1 MSTPSTTNQAAA
13 KRAKSR
19 PLSSKVYKNTFVRS
33 LRSEIRKMTS
43 LRSTWVTLGLWLG
56 FGILITWA
64 MAATLTNGQNN
75 VGGINVHG
83 EFHPIFITG
92 SAQLYYIFAM
102 VLGALAVTG
111 EYASNT
117 MRTTIVS
124 QTSRMRAFTSKIAAV
139 TIVMGIATAVI
150 IAVLVAVTLLAG
162 GLSWNGGDGN
172 LRALLL
178 FWLACV
184 LTALMITGAGY
195 ILRSTAG
202 SIVTGV
208 MVLFVSEML
217 RLVPVKFFRETL
229 PKFLPSGATSG
240 MTVSDTANPTQTID
254 YLSPGTATLVWL
266 VYVSVFVILGAI
278 RYQKS
283 DA

>member
-13 KRAKSR
+13 PKQPQSR

-43 LRSTWVTLGLWLG
+43 LRSTWLTLGLWLG

-178 FWLACV
+178 FWLARGLLQVEERCTLAHELIHIERGHRGCQPPRIEADVEREAARRLIPLDLLGEALTWARCEAEAADELCV
-184 LTALMITGAGY
+184 DI
-195 ILRSTAG
+195 
-202 SIVTGV
+202 
-208 MVLFVSEML
+208 
-217 RLVPVKFFRETL
+217 
-229 PKFLPSGATSG
+229 
-240 MTVSDTANPTQTID
+240 
-254 YLSPGTATLVWL
+254 ATLRTRL
-266 VYVSVFVILGAI
+266 ADLTRAERARLRRRLADLSAP
-278 RYQKS
+278 
-283 DA
+283 